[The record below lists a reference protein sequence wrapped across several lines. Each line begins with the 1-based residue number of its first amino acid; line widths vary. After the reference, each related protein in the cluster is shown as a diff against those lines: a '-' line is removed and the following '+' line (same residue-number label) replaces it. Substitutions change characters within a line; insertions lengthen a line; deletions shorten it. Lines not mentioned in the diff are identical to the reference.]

1 MAEKRYDQAVAAF
14 LDYLRHG
21 RNRSPRTIEAY
32 GLTLRRLAEYMRE
45 ADPLDATHDDL
56 VMFAG
61 RWLFEKGVSANARR
75 PYVACLRSFFKWAA
89 GPGRLISKNPALSL
103 ESPKLSKR
111 VPLRLTLENA
121 EKLLNLPDLSTLKG
135 LRDSAIMHV
144 LLGCGVRVSALT
156 GINEGDFTQDKIEG
170 HRRLFV
176 KVRTKGDQEEI
187 KLLPQEADL
196 IVRMYLEHPELAK
209 INRDIKGDKVVF
221 VQLGSTKLPPDQWI
235 GEARRLSRKAV
246 FQMIKAYGKKAEIP
260 DNQLHPHAM
269 RHAFG
274 TELVESDVHLS
285 RVQELMGHK
294 DPKNT
299 QIYVHLAM
307 AKMSKELDRANPL
320 AKISTPISQFLKR
333 LKP

>member
-1 MAEKRYDQAVAAF
+1 MAEMRFDSAVAGF
-14 LDYLRHG
+14 LEYLQFG
-21 RNRSPRTIEAY
+21 KNRSARTVEAY
-32 GLTLRRLAEYMRE
+32 SLALKRLAEYMGE
-45 ADPLDATHDDL
+45 ADALDATHEDL

-61 RWLFEKGVSANARR
+61 RWLFDKGVSANARR
-75 PYVACLRSFFKWAA
+75 PYVACVRSFFKWAA
-89 GPGRLISKNPALSL
+89 GPGRYLTRNPALSL
-103 ESPKLSKR
+103 EYAKLSKK

-135 LRDSAIMHV
+135 LRDSAMMHI
-144 LLGCGVRVSALT
+144 LLGCGVRVSAMV
-156 GINEGDFTQDKIEG
+156 GINEGDFIPDKIDG
-170 HRRLFV
+170 ARRLFV

-196 IVRMYLEHPELAK
+196 IVRMYLEHPDLAK
-209 INRDIKGDKVVF
+209 INRGIKGDKVVF

-235 GEARRLSRKAV
+235 GESRRISRRSALE
-246 FQMIKAYGKKAEIP
+246 MIKSYGKKAGIP
-260 DNQLHPHAM
+260 IDQLHPHAM

-285 RVQELMGHK
+285 RVQNLMGHK
-294 DPKNT
+294 DPKST
-299 QIYVHLAM
+299 QIYIHLAQ
-307 AKMSKELDRANPL
+307 AKMAKELDRANPL